1 MNDVLFVGLT
11 LTYFWFGAKVDEW
24 ITIAALGF
32 KMETPQLFLERPR
45 NYDVIR
51 TALFIAACVSLYWA
65 KSISW
70 YVGAIV
76 LGAAWFG
83 TTWLGQR
90 NAFTLYRGI
99 CREFVQ
105 DNPTSEDKAYWETQ
119 AEKSNADL
127 RVQLVSRGE
136 AHL

>member
-1 MNDVLFVGLT
+1 MNDFFFVGLT
-11 LTYFWFGAKVDEW
+11 LTYLWFGAKVDGW

-32 KMETPQLFLERPR
+32 KMETPQLFLEHPK

-51 TALFIAACVSLYWA
+51 TVLFIAACVSLYWA
-65 KSISW
+65 KSIPW

-76 LGAAWFG
+76 LGAVWFG

-90 NAFTLYRGI
+90 NSFAHYRGI

-105 DNPTSEDKAYWETQ
+105 DHPTSEDKAYWEAQ
-119 AEKSNADL
+119 AQKSNADL
-127 RVQLVSRGE
+127 RLTLRNSIG
-136 AHL
+136 